1 MHRVWRSDL
10 VNRKPKHSLFY
21 SRFRRQYTLWS
32 YEMTTKYQE
41 LLGQRG
47 HFLFHSTFAILSYI
61 IFGLVTPV
69 TYGFAFHDSDDKDY
83 KMLAVAAAGF
93 GCIFVLTIA
102 KAYVK
107 GIDRFGGYVKTIL
120 YYVTMAVSASGVAY
134 ATGDLFGKLL
144 DDLGWF
150 QPAQVDA
157 SRVSSW
163 ASY

>member
-1 MHRVWRSDL
+1 MDVE
-10 VNRKPKHSLFY
+10 F
-21 SRFRRQYTLWS
+21 T
-32 YEMTTKYQE
+32 
-41 LLGQRG
+41 GG
-47 HFLFHSTFAILSYI
+47 HFLFHSTFVILSYI
-61 IFGLVTPV
+61 IFGLVAPV

-93 GCIFVLTIA
+93 GCIFVLAIA

-107 GIDRFGGYVKTIL
+107 GIERFGGYVKTIL

-134 ATGDLFGKLL
+134 AAGDLFEKLL

-163 ASY
+163 ASYISPVPDTENFF

>member
-1 MHRVWRSDL
+1 MIDIKDGP
-10 VNRKPKHSLFY
+10 VNVVVIGLATLLSGLIAFGCN
-21 SRFRRQYTLWS
+21 RRQGLQDARSSCCW
-32 YEMTTKYQE
+32 
-41 LLGQRG
+41 
-47 HFLFHSTFAILSYI
+47 
-61 IFGLVTPV
+61 FGWHIRP
-69 TYGFAFHDSDDKDY
+69 HN
-83 KMLAVAAAGF
+83 
-93 GCIFVLTIA
+93 A